1 MIWNADHTKRQRN
14 DVTVGAFLAA
24 VRRPGCSSL
33 DATGQA
39 VCGDFVDRS
48 TR

>member
-1 MIWNADHTKRQRN
+1 MIWNADHTQRHPI
-14 DVTVGAFLAA
+14 VA

-33 DATGQA
+33 DATGQT
-39 VCGDFVDRS
+39 VCGVFVDRS